1 MKLLLLFFLTTSAFG
16 MHVESDKALLYRP
29 QFAKNSVELAHEVET
44 KYIDVVEDTIIFPH
58 GRARDRMMFAIEMV
72 REIVNSE
79 TFKEMVI
86 GYTNE
91 FGQRSFT
98 RNQGM
103 TNEEIYLKL
112 MEGREVVEPDTPR
125 EMNLHIKRYRPWWPW
140 SKVIGYTKIGKS
152 KFMYVNWRKYKHFD
166 SIAMASNIVH
176 EWIHLMS
183 FRHDSAQDH
192 DSVPYAIGYITG
204 ELAKKYMQD
213 GFVR

>member
-1 MKLLLLFFLTTSAFG
+1 MKLLLSILLTTSAFA
-16 MHVESDKALLYRP
+16 MHVQSDKALLYKP
-29 QFAKNSVELAHEVET
+29 HFAKNSRALASVVQT
-44 KYIDVVEDTIIFPH
+44 QYIDVVENTIIFPR

-72 REIVNSE
+72 REIVNSD

-91 FGQRSFT
+91 NGQRAFT
-98 RNQGM
+98 RNQGLS
-103 TNEEIYLKL
+103 NEEVYLRL
-112 MEGREVVEPDTPR
+112 MEGREVVEQDTPG

-204 ELAKKYMQD
+204 ELAKKYMAD